1 MIEFLDL
8 INTSGGEVMS
18 IIVIGIDL
26 AKSIL
31 SKDVAVNRLRLHR
44 VKEGFHESIVSDLA
58 RWPTSWRASAL
69 RC

>member
-1 MIEFLDL
+1 
-8 INTSGGEVMS
+8 MS

>member
-1 MIEFLDL
+1 
-8 INTSGGEVMS
+8 MS
-18 IIVIGIDL
+18 IIVMGIDL

-31 SKDVAVNRLRLHR
+31 SKGVAVNRLRPYR